1 MSSLQQISP
10 APQSPKP
17 IEREERPAQWRRFR
31 SSGVGVTFEVPFAMT
46 PADGKKGEVMEK
58 VASGSMLLP
67 FVFEVAFLASNGPLS
82 TGAEEL
88 ARETAVR
95 WTIDYEFV
103 APPAV
108 RRCRYSS
115 VDDAWI
121 LTAQISDP
129 AGTLSYTWVTLD
141 VDERIYCIGISYWAH
156 EILAKE
162 TCDRILR
169 SIAGPIAWV

>member
-10 APQSPKP
+10 APLTLKP
-17 IEREERPAQWRRFR
+17 IEREARPAQWRRFR

-46 PADGKKGEVMEK
+46 PADGRGEVMEK
-58 VASGSMLLP
+58 VASGSMLVP

-82 TGAEEL
+82 TSVEEL

-103 APPAV
+103 SPPAV
-108 RRCRYSS
+108 RRARYAS
-115 VDDAWI
+115 VDEAWV
-121 LTAQISDP
+121 LTAKISDP
-129 AGTLSYTWVTLD
+129 AGTLSYTWVTLE

-156 EILAKE
+156 EQLAKE

-169 SIAGPIAWV
+169 TISGPITWV

>member
-1 MSSLQQISP
+1 MSSLQQISA
-10 APQSPKP
+10 APQTPEP
-17 IEREERPAQWRRFR
+17 IEARPAQWRRFR
-31 SSGVGVTFEVPFAMT
+31 NSGVGVTFEVPFQMT
-46 PADGKKGEVMEK
+46 PTEGKKGEIMEK
-58 VASGSMLLP
+58 IASGSMFLP

-82 TGAEEL
+82 TGAEDL

-103 APPAV
+103 SPPTV
-108 RRCRYSS
+108 RRARYAD
-115 VDDAWI
+115 VDKSWI

-129 AGTLSYTWVTLD
+129 AGTLSYTWVTLE

-156 EILAKE
+156 EIQAE
-162 TCDRILR
+162 QTCERILR